1 MSKEIQLE
9 GLGLFLYFITRFK
22 MSPSEAIDSMTKHNQ
37 DMSFLDI
44 PIKELLKE
52 KE

>member
-1 MSKEIQLE
+1 MSKERRLE
-9 GLGLFLYFITRFK
+9 GLELFLHFITRFK

-44 PIKELLKE
+44 SIKELLE
-52 KE
+52 ERN